1 MRSPWKIISGI
12 AVGLVALVAIVVTA
26 GFFVARTDWF
36 QNFAKKKIV
45 AAAEDATGGRAEIGS
60 FHFDPAQLRAVITD
74 FVVHGNEPPG
84 AAPYLRVHRAEVDA
98 RLLLN
103 LNKIVDI
110 TYLGLD
116 GPQANILVYPDGR
129 TNVPTPKTRSTS
141 NQRPLETVVD
151 LAVDHAELTGGL
163 LTFNSR
169 RQLVQVRANNLRVQ
183 LAYDTRSQG
192 YQGRISLEPLYV
204 ASGRN
209 TPVNFA
215 INLPL
220 TLERDRI
227 DLHNATISTTRSQ
240 ISIDGSLYNLS
251 DPKTSA
257 HLQGH
262 IALADL
268 KNAAELP
275 IQLNAGNTPSVL
287 TLEGNATVGDNATQ
301 VSGFRLGLGH
311 STLEA
316 SGKWKDAAGNS
327 SLAFSGRLALG
338 ELSRLTNV
346 SARMDGT
353 LALSG
358 TARMDAANH
367 YLVAGNIAGQG
378 LSIQRGSNR
387 ISNINLRSDVHVD
400 PHLVGVRGFVLQ
412 AFGAELAADASVEDF
427 ARFEVNGNLRHL
439 DIGTTARSLGQNL
452 PYEGTVQG
460 PISAQGDLKAP
471 GTKAIAAHTRLSIV
485 PGQRG
490 IPVSGRL
497 NGDYQGSTDNI
508 DVHDSYIALPNTRLT
523 LSGSVGTRM
532 DVALTSRDLHDLLAA
547 VPSSGPPPVSLN
559 GGQLNLTALIT
570 GKLTS
575 PNIDGHLAMNRFQ
588 VKGRPFDVLAVDVK
602 AASTG
607 ANISNG
613 TLSRG
618 PMQTSFVASVGLND
632 WKATPTQPLMV
643 RASVTRGDLAEV
655 MGLAGQPNSGYSGL
669 LTADA
674 NVTGTVGSPRGSAS
688 LHIAQGAIKDE
699 PFDNIDGQVDLK
711 DQLVTIPTVSI
722 AAGAGRVNL
731 NAEFHHP
738 RDSFATGQLHA
749 QVRSNQVDLARL
761 RTVQKERPHTA
772 GQVQV
777 DADLVANLSQNG
789 NRTEFL
795 PSSVNADL
803 TARALQFEGVN
814 YGDFTA
820 TAHTSGQMVTYHVTS
835 DFAGS
840 NLRVNGNTQLVRGYP
855 TNADASLAR
864 LPIERVLALA
874 KQNIPAK
881 GTLSGSAH
889 FAGTIQNPEGR
900 VDLDLAN
907 AVLYDEPLDHVRL
920 RGTYAESYVDLP
932 QLELTSGPSRLDA
945 TARFDHP
952 PQSLQAGNIRFHV
965 NSSRLDLAR
974 IRNAQKI
981 RPGIGGVLEISAKG
995 AGTLSQTGARVAF
1008 HELNA
1013 DIAAKG
1019 IAAQGRNF
1027 GDLTLTAH
1035 NTGNRVDFELD
1046 SNLAGSAVHGNGNAQ
1061 LGGNYPLTAK
1071 LTFDNVAW
1079 SHIQPLVGQGGAP
1092 GFEAL
1097 AAGQVEVSGPVTKT
1111 DELRG
1116 SLQLTKAALQ
1126 APPQPGTA
1134 GNQMIFQNDGPVTA
1148 SLDKGMV
1155 RIQSLHI
1162 RGPKTDLQANGTLA
1176 LQAKT
1181 VTASVKGNSN
1191 LEMLQQFSREI
1202 VSSGDLALSA
1212 DVRGTT
1218 ANPMVNGRIELHD
1231 VSINYTEIRNGIT
1244 KANGVVQFNGN
1255 SAVVQNLT
1263 AEVGGGKVVFGGS
1276 ASYANEP
1283 RFALHANATRVRVR
1297 VQQGLSVVV
1306 DTNVQLTGGTKASVA
1321 SGTVTVDEI
1330 TYASTSDVGSILTKA
1345 APPVENA
1352 SAPSPLVD
1360 NMKLD
1365 IQARTSPGL
1374 IVQADMAES
1383 LSLDA
1388 NLQVRGTASHPS
1400 ILGRVNVNSGQL
1412 VFFSSTYNV
1421 NLGSISFYNPIRIE
1435 PVLNLSL
1442 ETQTKGVDVTLR
1454 VTGPID
1460 NMNLSYTSDP
1470 PLKFQEIVNL
1480 LASGKTP
1487 TSDPNILA
1495 NQPSEPPQSFEQMGE
1510 SAIVSKAIANPV
1522 ASRLQRVFGVSQLN
1536 IDPTFTSGSD
1546 VPATRVTLQQRITT
1560 NMTFTYVTALNN
1572 PNSQI
1577 IRVQWDVNPQWS
1589 AIANRD
1595 QNGIVSIRLLYK
1607 KQFR

>member
-1 MRSPWKIISGI
+1 MSIPGKIILSI
-12 AVGLVALVAIVVTA
+12 AIGLVALVAIVVTA
-26 GFFVARTDWF
+26 AFVVARTDWF
-36 QNFAKKKIV
+36 QNFAKQKIV
-45 AAAEDATGGRAEIGS
+45 AATEDATGGRVEIGS
-60 FHFDPAQLRAVITD
+60 FHFDPAQRRAVVTG
-74 FVVHGNEPPG
+74 FVVHGNEPAG
-84 AAPYLRVHRAEVDA
+84 AAPYLRVRRTEVDV
-98 RLLLN
+98 RLLSS

-110 TYLGLD
+110 SYLRLD
-116 GPQANILVYPDGR
+116 GPQANILVYPDGT
-129 TNVPTPKTRSTS
+129 TNVPIPKTKSTS
-141 NQRPLETVVD
+141 NKAPLETVVD
-151 LAVDHAELTGGL
+151 LAVDHAELNDGL
-163 LTFNSR
+163 LMFNSR
-169 RQLVQVRANNLRVQ
+169 KQPLEVRANNLRLQ

-204 ASGRN
+204 ASGRH

-220 TLERDRI
+220 SLEGDRI
-227 DLHNATISTTRSQ
+227 DLHNARISTARSE
-240 ISIDGSLYNLS
+240 ILIDGSLYNLR

-257 HLQGH
+257 HLEGH

-268 KNAAELP
+268 KNIADLP
-275 IQLNAGNTPSVL
+275 IHLEARNTPSVL
-287 TLEGNATVGDNATQ
+287 TLEGNATVADNATE
-301 VSGFRLGLGH
+301 VSGFRLSLGH

-316 SGKWKDAAGNS
+316 SGRLKDAAGNS
-327 SLAFSGRLALG
+327 TLAFHGRLVLGELGRLA
-338 ELSRLTNV
+338 NV
-346 SARMDGT
+346 SAQPDGT

-358 TARMDAANH
+358 TARMDGANN
-367 YLVAGNIAGQG
+367 YEIAGNIAGQD
-378 LSIQRGSNR
+378 LSVQQGSNR
-387 ISNINLRSDVHVD
+387 ISNINLHSGVHID
-400 PHLVGVRGFVLQ
+400 PHLVEVRGFVLE
-412 AFGAELAADASVEDF
+412 AFGAELAADASLADF
-427 ARFEVNGNLRHL
+427 ARFQANGNLRHL
-439 DIGTTARSLGQNL
+439 DIGSTARSLGQNL

-460 PISAQGDLKAP
+460 PISAQGDFEAR

-497 NGDYQGSTDNI
+497 NADYQGSTDNI
-508 DVHDSYIALPNTRLT
+508 DVHDSYIALPSTRLT

-532 DVALTSRDLHDLLAA
+532 NVVLTSRDLHDLVAT
-547 VPSSGPPPVSLN
+547 VSSSGPPPVSLN

-588 VKGRPFDVLAVDVK
+588 VKDRPFDALAMDLK
-602 AASTG
+602 AQSTG
-607 ANISNG
+607 ANINNA

-618 PMQTSFVASVGLND
+618 PIETSFEASVGLSN
-632 WKATPTQPLMV
+632 WKATPTEPLMV
-643 RASVTRGDLAEV
+643 RASVKGVDLADV
-655 MGLAGQPNSGYSGL
+655 MALAGQPTGGYSGM

-674 NVTGTVGSPRGSAS
+674 NVTGTVGNPRGSAS
-688 LHIAQGAIKDE
+688 LHIGQGSIKDE
-699 PFDNIDGQVDLK
+699 SFDNIDGQVNLE
-711 DQLVTIPTVSI
+711 DQLITIPAVSI
-722 AAGAGRVNL
+722 AAGAASVNL

-738 RDSFATGQLHA
+738 RDSFRTGQLHA
-749 QVRSNQVDLARL
+749 HLKSNQIDLARL
-761 RTVQKERPHTA
+761 RTVEKERPHTA

-777 DADLVANLSQNG
+777 DADLAANLSQNG
-789 NRTEFL
+789 NQTEFL
-795 PSSVNADL
+795 PSSVNADF
-803 TARALQFEGVN
+803 TARGLQFEGQA

-820 TAHTSGQMVTYHVTS
+820 KARTSGRRVTYNVTS

-840 NLRVNGNTQLVRGYP
+840 NLRVNGNTELAPGYQ
-855 TNADASLAR
+855 TTADVSLAR
-864 LPIERVLALA
+864 LPIERVVAVA

-889 FAGTIQNPEGR
+889 FAGTIQNPEGN

-920 RGTYAESYVDLP
+920 RGTYAESLVELP
-932 QLELTSGPSRLDA
+932 QLELTSGPSRLDV

-952 PQSLQAGNIRFHV
+952 PQNLEAGNIRFRV
-965 NSSRLDLAR
+965 NSSRVDLAR

-981 RPGIGGVLEISAKG
+981 RPGIGGTLEISANG
-995 AGTLSQTGARVAF
+995 AGTLSQTGARVALR
-1008 HELNA
+1008 ELNA
-1013 DIAAKG
+1013 NVDARR

-1035 NTGNRVDFELD
+1035 TTGNRVDFALD
-1046 SNLAGSAVHGNGNAQ
+1046 SDVAGSAVHGNGNAQ
-1061 LGGNYPLTAK
+1061 LGGDYPFAAK
-1071 LTFDNVAW
+1071 LRFDNVAW
-1079 SHIQPLVGQGGAP
+1079 SRIEPLVGQGGAP

-1097 AAGQVEVSGPVTKT
+1097 TAGQVDLSGPVTKT

-1116 SLQLTKAALQ
+1116 SLQLTKAVLQ
-1126 APPQPGTA
+1126 AAPQPGAA
-1134 GNQMIFQNDGPVTA
+1134 GNPVVFQNDGPITA
-1148 SLDKGMV
+1148 SLDKGVV
-1155 RIQSLHI
+1155 RIQGLHI

-1218 ANPMVNGRIELHD
+1218 ANPTVNGRIELHD
-1231 VSINYTEIRNGIT
+1231 VSVNYTEIRNGIT
-1244 KANGVVQFNGN
+1244 KANGVVRFNGN

-1263 AEVGGGKVVFGGS
+1263 AEVGGGKVVLGGS

-1283 RFALHANATRVRVR
+1283 RFALNAKATRVRVR
-1297 VQQGLSVVV
+1297 VEQGLSLVV
-1306 DTNVQLTGGTKASVA
+1306 DTNVQLTGGAKASVA
-1321 SGTVTVDEI
+1321 SGSVTVDEI
-1330 TYASTSDVGSILTKA
+1330 TYAPTSDFGSILTKT
-1345 APPVENA
+1345 APPVANA
-1352 SAPSPLVD
+1352 TQPSPLLD

-1365 IQARTSPGL
+1365 VQLRTSASL
-1374 IVQADMAES
+1374 MVQAQMAEN
-1383 LSLDA
+1383 LSLDG
-1388 NLQVRGTASHPS
+1388 NLQLRGTASHPGV
-1400 ILGRVNVNSGQL
+1400 LGRVNVNRGQL

-1421 NLGSISFYNPIRIE
+1421 NPGSISFYNPIRIE

-1442 ETQTKGVDVTLR
+1442 ETQAKGVDVTLR

-1470 PLKFQEIVNL
+1470 PLEFQEIVNL

-1495 NQPSEPPQSFEQMGE
+1495 NQPSQPPQSIGQMGE

-1522 ASRLQRVFGVSQLN
+1522 ASRLERVFGVSQLS

-1546 VPATRVTLQQRITT
+1546 VPQTKVSLQQRVST
-1560 NMTFTYVTALNN
+1560 NMTFTYITALND

-1577 IRVQWDVNPQWS
+1577 IRVQWDLNPQWS

-1595 QNGIVSIRLLYK
+1595 QNGIVSVRFLYK